1 MVTQVLLLHDQ
12 EEPLAKLRLALA
24 NQSIGAIRARSCA
37 EALRILSYHNSPQII
52 FTDLTVT
59 DGSWADVL
67 RLASRTRRPVDLIV
81 VSELVDIPLY
91 IAAMES
97 GAFDF
102 MVPPFADDDVAYV
115 LGRAA
120 DDVARRSTARMSLA
134 MSA

>member
-52 FTDLTVT
+52 FTDLTVA

-102 MVPPFADDDVAYV
+102 TVPPFADADVAYV
-115 LGRAA
+115 LRRAA
-120 DDVARRSTARMSLA
+120 DDVARRSTAKMSLA